1 MFTPE
6 KYIDV
11 ILPLPVKGVFTYTTC
26 ANDLLV
32 GQRVI
37 VQFGVRKLYSAIVV
51 AIHSNKP
58 KGYEAKELIAVLD
71 EDPIVN
77 SKQLQFWNWIAKYYM
92 CNLGDVM
99 NAALPS
105 SFKLA
110 SESKVIIHPDF
121 DGGVDDL
128 NADELNLLKALTHQ
142 EQLNVAEISKLI
154 NIKSV
159 FTFINNL
166 IRREVIQLKE
176 DLHDKFKE
184 RKVNIVSFIASD
196 KKLKETKLSEKQNA
210 FLENFLL
217 LIEQNPAKKWTV
229 PLLLKTSG
237 FSRAILNAL
246 VKKEILAIDEESTS
260 RLIKSSLDL
269 IADKK
274 LSNFQ
279 QKALGEIKTAF
290 KEKEVCLLHG
300 VTSSGKTELY
310 IKLIEE
316 QLKKGKQ
323 VLYLLPEIALT
334 TQIIKRLQKHFGNK
348 VGITHSHL
356 NNSERVEVWKAVQ
369 EKDESRIQY
378 PIMLGARSSL
388 FLPFDNLGLIIVD
401 EEHDAS
407 FKQHQPAPRY
417 HARDA
422 AIYLAHLHKAKVL
435 LGSATPSVESY
446 YNAKKGKYALVEM
459 HTRFAD
465 IALPKIQTIDIR
477 KAYLKKQMIHQF
489 APEMLSA
496 IKDTLARGKQVILF
510 QNRRGYS
517 PVLSCGTCAYTPN
530 CNSCDVSLTYHKWNN
545 HLKCHYCGYTEQVPE
560 TCPSCTAKDFTD
572 KGFGT
577 EQIEESLKE
586 LFPEYISKR
595 MDYDT
600 TRGKN
605 AHQQIITDFEQ
616 ARIDILV
623 GTQMVTKGLD
633 FDNVALVGILNADS
647 MLYFPD
653 FRAYER
659 AFQLM
664 MQVAGRAGRKG
675 EQGKVLIQ
683 TYDEEHEMFTLL
695 KSNNFLTF
703 IKNQVEERRLFK
715 YPPYNRLI
723 AVTLKHKNQRKL
735 DEAAQQLVI
744 LMRKS
749 FGNRVLGPEYPAI
762 ARIRNYYHKNV
773 LLKIEQEGSI
783 AEAKNIL
790 NTITERMQNHSDFKS
805 IRFVLDVD
813 PV

>member
-1 MFTPE
+1 MFTSL

-11 ILPLPVKGVFTYTTC
+11 ILPLPLKGTFTYCTEQE
-26 ANDLLV
+26 DLVV
-32 GQRVI
+32 GQRVV
-37 VQFGVRKLYSAIVV
+37 VQFGVRKLYTAIVKQV
-51 AIHSNKP
+51 HDRKP
-58 KGYEAKELIAVLD
+58 SEYEAKPILAILD
-71 EDPIVN
+71 EAPLVN
-77 SKQLQFWNWIAKYYM
+77 AIQLKFWEWIAKYYM

-105 SFKLA
+105 SLKLA

-121 DGGVDDL
+121 DGDIEYL
-128 NADELNLLKALTHQ
+128 KADETLLLNTLSHQ
-142 EQLNVAEISKLI
+142 EELNIAEIAKLI
-154 NIKSV
+154 PVKNIFS
-159 FTFINNL
+159 FINEL
-166 IRREVIQLKE
+166 IRKEVVQIKE
-176 DLHDKFKE
+176 DLHDKYKE
-184 RKVNIVSFIASD
+184 KVVKIVRFIASD
-196 KKLKETKLSEKQNA
+196 EFLENTKMSPKQAAFVKAYQQLGTENSSKKWVLADLLKET
-210 FLENFLL
+210 
-217 LIEQNPAKKWTV
+217 
-229 PLLLKTSG
+229 G
-237 FSRAILNAL
+237 FSRAIFNAL
-246 VKKEILAIDEESTS
+246 VKKEIFTVEQEGIS
-260 RLIKSSLDL
+260 RLLKSSQEL
-269 IADKK
+269 IEDKALAD
-274 LSNFQ
+274 FQ
-279 QKALGEIKTAF
+279 QKALKEIETAF
-290 KEKEVCLLHG
+290 TKKEVCLLHG

-356 NNSERVEVWKAVQ
+356 NNGERVEVWKAVQ
-369 EKDESRIQY
+369 EQDSEKVQY

-388 FLPFDNLGLIIVD
+388 FLPFSNLGLIIVD
-401 EEHDAS
+401 EEHDSS

-435 LGSATPSVESY
+435 LGSATPCVESY
-446 YNAKKGKYALVEM
+446 YNAKIGKYALVEM

-465 IALPKIQTIDIR
+465 IALPKIEIIDIR
-477 KAYLKKQMIHQF
+477 KAHLKKEMKHQF
-489 APEMLSA
+489 APDMLNA
-496 IKDTLARGKQVILF
+496 IQETLEAGKQVILF

-517 PVLSCGTCAYTPN
+517 PVMSCGNCSYTPN
-530 CNSCDVSLTYHKWNN
+530 CNCCDVSLTFHKWNN
-545 HLKCHYCGYTEQVPE
+545 QLKCHYCGYTEQVPE
-560 TCPSCTAKDFTD
+560 VCPSCTTKDFSD

-586 LFPEYISKR
+586 LLPDYVTKR

-616 ARIDILV
+616 GRIDILV

-647 MLYFPD
+647 MLHFPD

-675 EQGKVLIQ
+675 KQGKVLIQ
-683 TYDEEHEMFTLL
+683 TYDEEHEMFSLL
-695 KSNNFLTF
+695 KKNDFATF
-703 IKNQVEERRLFK
+703 IKQQVEERNLFQ

-723 AVTLKHKNQRKL
+723 GITLKHKNQRKL
-735 DEAAQQLVI
+735 DEAAMQLAI
-744 LMRKS
+744 MMRKS
-749 FGNRVLGPEYPAI
+749 FGSRVLGPEYPAI
-762 ARIRNYYHKNV
+762 ARIRNYCHKNV
-773 LLKIEQEGSI
+773 LLKIEQKGSI
-783 AEAKNIL
+783 SEAKVIL
-790 NTITERMQNHSDFKS
+790 NTIIERMQNHSDFKS
-805 IRFVLDVD
+805 FRFIIDID

>member
-1 MFTPE
+1 MFIAL

-11 ILPLPVKGVFTYTTC
+11 ILPLPLKGTFTYSTDE
-26 ANDLLV
+26 ANLVV
-32 GQRVI
+32 GQRVV
-37 VQFGVRKLYSAIVV
+37 VQFGVRKLYTAIVKEV
-51 AIHSNKP
+51 HDRKP
-58 KGYEAKELIAVLD
+58 SEYEAKPLLAILD
-71 EDPIVN
+71 EPPIVN
-77 SKQLQFWNWIAKYYM
+77 AIQLKFWDWIATYYM

-99 NAALPS
+99 QAALPS
-105 SFKLA
+105 SLKLA
-110 SESKVIIHPDF
+110 SESKVIVHPDF
-121 DGGVDDL
+121 DGDIEHL
-128 NADELNLLKALTHQ
+128 KAEETLLLSALSHQEELNI
-142 EQLNVAEISKLI
+142 AEIAKLI
-154 NIKSV
+154 PIKNIFS
-159 FTFINNL
+159 FINEL
-166 IRREVIQLKE
+166 IRKEVVQIKE
-176 DLHDKFKE
+176 DLHDKYKE
-184 RKVNIVSFIASD
+184 KLVKIVRFIASD
-196 KKLKETKLSEKQNA
+196 ELLENTKVSTKQAAFVEAYQQLSAKNPSKKWRVADLLKEIGL
-210 FLENFLL
+210 
-217 LIEQNPAKKWTV
+217 
-229 PLLLKTSG
+229 
-237 FSRAILNAL
+237 SRAIFNAL
-246 VKKEILAIDEESTS
+246 VKKEIFATEQEGIS
-260 RLIKSSLDL
+260 RLLKSSQEL
-269 IADKK
+269 IGDKELAD
-274 LSNFQ
+274 FQ
-279 QKALGEIKTAF
+279 QKAMTEIRTAF
-290 KEKEVCLLHG
+290 TEKEVCLLHG

-310 IKLIEE
+310 IKLIQE
-316 QLKKGKQ
+316 QLDKGKQ

-334 TQIIKRLQKHFGNK
+334 TQIINRLRKHFGDK

-369 EKDESRIQY
+369 EKDSKGMQY

-388 FLPFDNLGLIIVD
+388 FLPYDNLGLIIVD
-401 EEHDAS
+401 EEHDPS

-422 AIYLAHLHKAKVL
+422 AIYLANLHKAKVL
-435 LGSATPSVESY
+435 LGSATPCVESY
-446 YNAKKGKYALVEM
+446 YNAITKKYSLVNM
-459 HTRFAD
+459 NSRFTD
-465 IALPKIQTIDIR
+465 IAMPEIQTIDIR
-477 KAYLKKQMIHQF
+477 KAHLKKQMTHQF
-489 APEMLSA
+489 APDMLSA
-496 IKDTLARGKQVILF
+496 IEQTLEAGKQVILF

-517 PVLSCGTCAYTPN
+517 PVMSCGSCAFTPS

-545 HLKCHYCGYTEQVPE
+545 QLKCHYCGNTEDVPE
-560 TCPSCTAKDFTD
+560 NCPSCSSNDFSD

-577 EQIEESLKE
+577 EQIEESLKD
-586 LFPEYISKR
+586 LFPDFVTKR

-616 ARIDILV
+616 GRTDILV

-683 TYDEEHEMFTLL
+683 TYDVQNEMFALL
-695 KSNNFLTF
+695 KANDYLTF
-703 IKNQVEERRLFK
+703 IKKQIEERKLFN

-723 AVTLKHKNQRKL
+723 AITLKHKNQPKL
-735 DEAAQQLVI
+735 DEAAQQLVV

-762 ARIRNYYHKNV
+762 SRIRNYYHKNV
-773 LLKIEQEGSI
+773 LLKIENNASI

-790 NTITERMQNHSDFKS
+790 NTIIDRMSNHTDFKTT
-805 IRFVLDVD
+805 RFILDVD